1 MAAAADSAGGQERCH
16 GKVDRFLCRRERLV
30 GRIGPA
36 EAVNRFFGE
45 ALRQNLEIVGRNNA
59 VAVEENEHSAA
70 RAFYAVVSRD
80 RTSFVG
86 FGVVVEI
93 EPAGICVA
101 YISAGQCRAVFD
113 DYCLEVAICL
123 FGEAC
128 QKILDFGGTV
138 IDRYYY

>member
-1 MAAAADSAGGQERCH
+1 MGG
-16 GKVDRFLCRRERLV
+16 
-30 GRIGPA
+30 IGPA
-36 EAVNRFFGE
+36 ETVNRFFGE

-93 EPAGICVA
+93 EPAGVCVA
-101 YISAGQCRAVFD
+101 YITAGLCRAVFD
-113 DYCLEVAICL
+113 DDCLEVAVCL
-123 FGEAC
+123 FGEAR
-128 QKILDFGGTV
+128 QKILDFGGAV
-138 IDRYYY
+138 VDRYYY